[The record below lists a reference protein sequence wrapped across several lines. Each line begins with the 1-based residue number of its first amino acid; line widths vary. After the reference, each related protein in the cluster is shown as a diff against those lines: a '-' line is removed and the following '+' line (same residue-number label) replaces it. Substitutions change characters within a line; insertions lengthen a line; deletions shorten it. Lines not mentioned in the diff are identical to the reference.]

1 MTNIL
6 RMNQQ
11 TKASRNWKALDHY
24 LIAAYASTEQHFQRV
39 VIIDPTLT
47 GPTWLIRPRAV
58 TLRRSNVVALML
70 PRLQA
75 LSLDLARQHT
85 GILTDYIGIR
95 AWSREA
101 RTGSRVV
108 YANDLPLIAEK
119 ITDNGPQFLRPH
131 PPTPTHHA
139 A

>member
-11 TKASRNWKALDHY
+11 TKASRDWKALDHY
-24 LIAAYASTEQHFQRV
+24 LIAAYASVEQHFQRV

-47 GPTWLIRPRAV
+47 EPTWLVRPRAV
-58 TLRRSNVVALML
+58 TLRPGNVVALML
-70 PRLQA
+70 PDLQA
-75 LSLDLARQHT
+75 LDLDLARQHT

-101 RTGSRVV
+101 RTGGRVV
-108 YANDLPLIAEK
+108 YANDLPLLAET
-119 ITDNGPQFLRPH
+119 ITEDGPQFLRPH
-131 PPTPTHHA
+131 PPTPTPQA